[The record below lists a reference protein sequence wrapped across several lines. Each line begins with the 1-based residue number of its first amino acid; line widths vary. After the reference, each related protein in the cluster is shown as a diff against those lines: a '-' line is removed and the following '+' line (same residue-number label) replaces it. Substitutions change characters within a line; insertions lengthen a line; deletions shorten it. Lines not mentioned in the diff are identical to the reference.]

1 MEEWCLLQS
10 TQKRSFTSLIA
21 GRLGRKRRL
30 QSQSELQEASI
41 NLINRNQNIS
51 ALLQETAAGTGGDT
65 HTYMHHVGEISTSV
79 LECELRRQA
88 EEMCVPVSVL
98 SVRMVMERIKALQ
111 GDRVS
116 AMMDSG
122 YRNELIMLLCAA
134 RKLLDVGVFSPKLFW
149 QEYLKSQPVL
159 EVVYRLHTQELL
171 PLQYTLT
178 SEAGVCV
185 WLVSQLQSLCECG
198 VTEEEGAMRHH
209 ILYTVV
215 CVLVRVGFED
225 VKDSSVSHSCCLVL
239 DSMLSWVLD
248 SIENAHTADP
258 SHSTHTTDSLKHLP
272 AAAVWLCVFKT
283 SVFAVSVSED
293 AVRRFFTHTLTHI
306 LTHQPSFKVSDAIAM
321 QCQWSF
327 SKTSQLM
334 TSLFCKVCV
343 VFSMEE
349 MCTHLQQV
357 LETLEVNWR
366 NVLSCISTLLVYHSN
381 MQACL
386 KELLSHLLS
395 SAFQSYDVEK
405 MITAFLLARQGALE
419 GPAIFPSYSDWFKLS
434 FGGASGYHG
443 NSKKSLVFLLK
454 FLSDL
459 VPFDPPQYLK
469 VHVLHPPYVPGKHR
483 SLLQEFISLTRT
495 RLSDLKVVSVEQMGM
510 YEVVSGAAT
519 EVKVIVCSPEDVW
532 REKTVAFFQ
541 NTGRISATVMEAS
554 IFRRPYFLSR
564 FLPALLTPRVFPEK
578 PDNRMAFI
586 EALKKAEKIP
596 AALYSSYTESCMR
609 KQQGAGVCD
618 LKEQDPQMGVQ
629 THLMQLRVL
638 LSSGAAEGGLP
649 LNAIRPL
656 QMIQNAAARLVFNL
670 PKFSHTTPLLRS
682 LHWLPVAARIRF
694 KTLMLAYKA
703 KNGPAPSYLKAL
715 VTSRTAPRLLRSTST
730 ARLVPPSLREKEV
743 RAQVAVLSQ
752 MLAGVCDNLDK
763 QSKCETITLT
773 LDPHSPSHTPPVV
786 NVILQGFCECV
797 LAMCRVAPP
806 NRQCQW
812 VGVFLKML
820 TGHAQL
826 YTHILQR
833 VLQLLNLQGPSLAPA
848 HVLAL
853 AVLVVDL
860 HVCRDQFPMVDLSH
874 SISLTP
880 STCLTPS
887 EALSDALPL
896 STASGMEFSL
906 RFCVVA
912 VCYALCKSSSQME
925 ELTHFIPSRLYKRL
939 LFLMPRLVPELRS
952 GVLTIGKQDDDDK
965 YVDEKECVHAWAS
978 VTDCR
983 RSMRS
988 SLKALWGHTTIRN
1001 LQKHPEHQAGHT
1013 HTQKHTH
1020 ISPSSNTK
1028 KFQKLHA
1035 SLCLCVGFQLS
1046 FSDWLMFEL
1055 RVQRSQ
1061 DALSDTERQLYERWA
1076 CQQWF
1081 LPLCGSA
1088 GGCKGN
1094 TATACTHIINA
1105 VLDAGLSPVL
1115 YSPAPPHTDSCRVDI
1130 LARLQEL
1137 LWELQFTCRSK
1148 VREERLFLW
1157 DLMDQRCSVTS
1168 KPKNSSSELE
1178 LQTILHI
1185 CNSVILTVPSAL
1197 LVCVCAAGRKS
1208 MLDCTALMDHINNH
1222 QRRVCFPA
1230 GVLSCSLTTHFLS
1243 AVLSASVSCES
1254 PLEAVNTTLSQLSVR
1269 CPLLM
1274 LSAARWWVY
1283 VSPVLCSLWER
1294 VIGGQQPDMLQLLTD
1309 CAQWACRWVRGLP
1322 GDVPS
1327 APALVLAVCMHIAI
1341 EQQGSDTERVKAK
1354 LALIQQ
1360 HREVLVFLLFFYITD
1375 FLSEHLSPQGD
1386 RSVSRAKSFSIQ
1398 LIAMLADS
1406 SDWLSL
1412 FHQSGSGT
1420 EHGHSSEERKAYT
1433 SVVSMVTTDL
1443 CARLLPFALFS
1454 MLVDVDASVLSR
1466 VMVSPGF
1473 FRPAVMSYTAL
1484 MKLFL
1489 LGHTADVKADTPQQI
1504 LREAQH
1510 IVLKSI
1516 SLIRPGSITRSLL
1529 RQMEAECMELD

>member
-1 MEEWCLLQS
+1 MTQPVQRAPGPVRSRMEDQSLLQS
-10 TQKRSFTSLIA
+10 TQKRSFTSLLA
-21 GRLGRKRRL
+21 SRLGRKRRL
-30 QSQSELQEASI
+30 QSHSELQEASI

-51 ALLQETAAGTGGDT
+51 ALLQETAAGTRGGT
-65 HTYMHHVGEISTSV
+65 HTCMRHVGEISTSV

-98 SVRMVMERIKALQ
+98 SVKMVMERIKALQ

-116 AMMDSG
+116 AMMDSA
-122 YRNELIMLLCAA
+122 YRTELIMLLCAA
-134 RKLLDVGVFSPKLFW
+134 RKLLNVGVFSPKLFW
-149 QEYLKSQPVL
+149 QEYWKSQPVL
-159 EVVYRLHTQELL
+159 EVVYRLHTEELL

-178 SEAGVCV
+178 SDAGVCV

-198 VTEEEGAMRHH
+198 VTDEEGVMRHH
-209 ILYTVV
+209 ILSTVV
-215 CVLVRVGFED
+215 CVLVPVGFED
-225 VKDSSVSHSCCLVL
+225 VMDSSVSHSCSSVL

-248 SIENAHTADP
+248 SIENTHTANP
-258 SHSTHTTDSLKHLP
+258 THTTHTTDSSKHLP

-293 AVRRFFTHTLTHI
+293 AVHRFFTHTLTHI

-321 QCQWSF
+321 QSQWSF
-327 SKTSQLM
+327 AKTSQLM

-349 MCTHLQQV
+349 VCTHLQQV
-357 LETLEVNWR
+357 LETLEVNWK

-386 KELLSHLLS
+386 KELLSQLLR
-395 SAFQSYDVEK
+395 SAFHSYDVEK

-419 GPAIFPSYSDWFKLS
+419 GPAIFPSYSDWFKIS

-495 RLSDLKVVSVEQMGM
+495 RLSDLKVSVEQMGM

-519 EVKVIVCSPEDVW
+519 EVKPECVAQQDV
-532 REKTVAFFQ
+532 EKAVAFFQ

-564 FLPALLTPRVFPEK
+564 FLPALLTPRMLPEK

-596 AALYSSYTESCMR
+596 AALYSSYIESCMR
-609 KQQGAGVCD
+609 QQQGAGVCD

-629 THLMQLRVL
+629 THIMQLRVL
-638 LSSGAAEGGLP
+638 LSSGAAEG
-649 LNAIRPL
+649 
-656 QMIQNAAARLVFNL
+656 
-670 PKFSHTTPLLRS
+670 
-682 LHWLPVAARIRF
+682 
-694 KTLMLAYKA
+694 
-703 KNGPAPSYLKAL
+703 
-715 VTSRTAPRLLRSTST
+715 
-730 ARLVPPSLREKEV
+730 EV
-743 RAQVAVLSQ
+743 RAQVAMLSQ

-763 QSKCETITLT
+763 QSECETITLT

-806 NRQCQW
+806 NRQGEW

-820 TGHAQL
+820 LGHTQL

-874 SISLTP
+874 SLSLTP
-880 STCLTPS
+880 STRLTPS
-887 EALSDALPL
+887 EALSDALPF

-912 VCYALCKSSSQME
+912 VCYALCKSSSHAK

-952 GVLTIGKQDDDDK
+952 GVLMTGKQDDDDK
-965 YVDEKECVHAWAS
+965 WVDEEECMSAWAS

-988 SLKALWGHTTIRN
+988 SVKAMWGHTTIRN
-1001 LQKHPEHQAGHT
+1001 LQKHPEH
-1013 HTQKHTH
+1013 
-1020 ISPSSNTK
+1020 
-1028 KFQKLHA
+1028 
-1035 SLCLCVGFQLS
+1035 QLS

-1081 LPLCGSA
+1081 LPLCGTA

-1105 VLDAGLSPVL
+1105 VLDEGVSPVL

-1137 LWELQFTCRSK
+1137 LWELQFTCRSR
-1148 VREERLFLW
+1148 VREKRLFLW
-1157 DLMDQRCSVTS
+1157 DLMDQRCSVNS

-1178 LQTILHI
+1178 LQTILHT
-1185 CNSVILTVPSAL
+1185 CNCVILTVPSSL

-1222 QRRVCFPA
+1222 QRRVCSPA

-1254 PLEAVNTTLSQLSVR
+1254 PVEAVDTTLSQLSVR

-1274 LSAARWWVY
+1274 LSAVRWWVC

-1294 VIGGQQPDMLQLLTD
+1294 VIGGQQPDMLQLLND
-1309 CAQWACRWVRGLP
+1309 CTQWACRWVRGLP
-1322 GDVPS
+1322 DDVPS
-1327 APALVLAVCMHIAI
+1327 APALVLAVCVHVAV

-1354 LALIQQ
+1354 LTLIQQ

-1386 RSVSRAKSFSIQ
+1386 RSVSRAKSFSVQ
-1398 LIAMLADS
+1398 LITLLADS

-1412 FHQSGSGT
+1412 FHQSGSSM
-1420 EHGHSSEERKAYT
+1420 EHEHSSERKAYA
-1433 SVVSMVTTDL
+1433 SVVSMVTTDQ
-1443 CARLLPFALFS
+1443 CARLMPFALFS
-1454 MLVDVDASVLSR
+1454 MLVDVDASILSR
-1466 VMVSPGF
+1466 LMVSPGF
-1473 FRPAVMSYTAL
+1473 LLPAVMSYTAL

-1516 SLIRPGSITRSLL
+1516 SLTRPGSITHSLL
-1529 RQMEAECMELD
+1529 RQMEAECMELDPEVAAALSALMNSDDL